1 MQGGIF
7 GHHLSKG
14 LLSDLENVPKP
25 STSHSIPFQAILE
38 RENSERRRNQRW
50 TSSWKWVLAEGIP
63 FWTTLLNNFQGSF
76 LRFFDVF
83 HYFHVWGN

>member
-25 STSHSIPFQAILE
+25 WTSHSIPFQANLE
-38 RENSERRRNQRW
+38 WETSERKW
-50 TSSWKWVLAEGIP
+50 TKEELKLES
-63 FWTTLLNNFQGSF
+63 
-76 LRFFDVF
+76 
-83 HYFHVWGN
+83 